1 MDFLLGLL
9 GLILGVIVCLAGLR
23 FFFVLLPIWG
33 FVTGFLAGA
42 ALVTAIFGGGFL
54 STTLGIVVGLIFAVV
69 FALFSYLYWYVGALL
84 AAGGA
89 GAILGTSLFATFGV
103 DSDWVLFFVGLAFAA
118 VFVLIA
124 LVVNFPVLVV
134 IIGTAFA
141 GSAIAIGGLLLLLNK
156 FDREE
161 IGTGVLWQ
169 RIDDNLILW
178 LLWLVAAGIGIA
190 AQFNL
195 VKKDSLQIERWAK
208 AEPTPA
214 A

>member
-1 MDFLLGLL
+1 MDFLLGIL
-9 GLILGVIVCLAGLR
+9 GLILGVVVCLAGLR
-23 FFFVLLPIWG
+23 FFFVLLPVWG

-42 ALVTAIFGGGFL
+42 ALVTAIFGDGFL
-54 STTLGIVVGLIFAVV
+54 ATTLGIVVGLIFAVV

-118 VFVLIA
+118 AFVLIA

-161 IGTGVLWQ
+161 IGTGALWQ

-178 LLWLVAAGIGIA
+178 LIWLVAAGIGIA

-195 VKKDSLQIERWAK
+195 VKKDTLQIERWAK